1 MSFKEAL
8 ANFINGYEEAESKPT
23 EEPEAV
29 EEEATDTVEGLKDE
43 TNEDLKTDDAS
54 EEPEASGEPEHPAKS
69 PEEGSDSPEEGET
82 ETSEP
87 VDTQTAEPG
96 KVDDE
101 TLRTMSEMILDNVLT
116 PGAAK
121 ALTDEKREELLAL
134 PAGDFIKAVKE
145 FNSKYPPVSG
155 RIAKASKPKKQEAE
169 EDWTLALFNS

>member
-29 EEEATDTVEGLKDE
+29 EEVATDTVEDTKADN
-43 TNEDLKTDDAS
+43 TN

-69 PEEGSDSPEEGET
+69 PEEAPDSPEEGET

-96 KVDDE
+96 RVDADS
-101 TLRTMSEMILDNVLT
+101 LRTMSEMILDNVLT

-134 PAGDFIKAVKE
+134 PAGDFVKAVKE

-155 RIAKASKPKKQEAE
+155 RIAKASKPKKQEVE

>member
-23 EEPEAV
+23 EEPEPL
-29 EEEATDTVEGLKDE
+29 EEEATETVEDTKADN
-43 TNEDLKTDDAS
+43 TN
-54 EEPEASGEPEHPAKS
+54 EEPEASGEPEHPAKG
-69 PEEGSDSPEEGET
+69 PEEGSNEPEEGEART
-82 ETSEP
+82 AEP

-96 KVDDE
+96 KVDADS
-101 TLRTMSEMILDNVLT
+101 LRTMSEMILDNVLT

-121 ALTDEKREELLAL
+121 ALTDEKREELLSL

>member
-8 ANFINGYEEAESKPT
+8 ANFINGYDEAESKPT
-23 EEPEAV
+23 EETEPV
-29 EEEATDTVEGLKDE
+29 EEEATE
-43 TNEDLKTDDAS
+43 TNDDPKTDDAN
-54 EEPEASGEPEHPAKS
+54 EEPETSEESEHSSESSEEASNEPEAT
-69 PEEGSDSPEEGET
+69 EEPKAD
-82 ETSEP
+82 
-87 VDTQTAEPG
+87 DTQTAEPG
-96 KVDDE
+96 KVDADS
-101 TLRTMSEMILDNVLT
+101 LRAMSEMILDNVLT

>member
-29 EEEATDTVEGLKDE
+29 EEEATETVEEPKTE
-43 TNEDLKTDDAS
+43 TETVEEPKTETEETEES
-54 EEPEASGEPEHPAKS
+54 EPSTEEPEDT
-69 PEEGSDSPEEGET
+69 EESKATEEVSE
-82 ETSEP
+82 EP

-101 TLRTMSEMILDNVLT
+101 SLRTMSEMILDNVLT
-116 PGAAK
+116 SGAAK

-134 PAGDFIKAVKE
+134 PAGDFVKAVKE

-155 RIAKASKPKKQEAE
+155 RIAKASKPKKQEVE

>member
-29 EEEATDTVEGLKDE
+29 EEEATETVEEPKTE
-43 TNEDLKTDDAS
+43 TEETGESEASTEEPEDTEEPKAS
-54 EEPEASGEPEHPAKS
+54 EEVS
-69 PEEGSDSPEEGET
+69 EET
-82 ETSEP
+82 EP

-96 KVDDE
+96 KVDE
-101 TLRTMSEMILDNVLT
+101 ESLRAMSEMILDNVLT

-134 PAGDFIKAVKE
+134 SAGDFVKAVKE
-145 FNSKYPPVSG
+145 YNSKYPPVSG
-155 RIAKASKPKKQEAE
+155 RIAKASKPKKQEVE

>member
-8 ANFINGYEEAESKPT
+8 ANFINGYEEAESKTT

-29 EEEATDTVEGLKDE
+29 EEEATETVEEPKTEE
-43 TNEDLKTDDAS
+43 TEESKAPTEEPKASEEVS
-54 EEPEASGEPEHPAKS
+54 EEPE
-69 PEEGSDSPEEGET
+69 
-82 ETSEP
+82 P
-87 VDTQTAEPG
+87 VYTPTAEPG
-96 KVDDE
+96 RVDADS
-101 TLRTMSEMILDNVLT
+101 LRAMSEMILDNGLT

-134 PAGDFIKAVKE
+134 PAGDFVKAVKE

-155 RIAKASKPKKQEAE
+155 RIAKASKPKKQEVE